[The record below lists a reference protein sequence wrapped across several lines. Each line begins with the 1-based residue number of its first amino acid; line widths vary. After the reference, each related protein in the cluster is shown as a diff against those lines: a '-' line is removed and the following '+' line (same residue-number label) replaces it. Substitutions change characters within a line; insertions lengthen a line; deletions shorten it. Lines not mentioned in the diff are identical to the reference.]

1 VLNFQV
7 TRPVRF
13 DRAPEPPRRLVL
25 LGHPVAQSLS
35 PTFQSAALASIGS
48 TITYTAADVAPAALQ
63 QTLDELITDRV
74 GGNVTVPHKE
84 AVYARCTR
92 RTAVAD
98 RVGAVNCFWIEGNAL
113 VGDNTDVA
121 GIRDSLIQL
130 IGPPGAADFGVRVL
144 GAGGS
149 AAATLVALQ
158 EWPEARVSIWSRTP
172 SRAEA
177 LRERLRPQA
186 VLLARPDDGLDRV
199 KLIIN
204 ATPIGLDGSLPPV
217 DVSSLSAGTAVFDL
231 VYARGETTW
240 VRAARAGG
248 LRALDGLRMLVEQG
262 AVSFSRWFG
271 REPDRAVLWQSLGV
285 SPPVPSRSHNWL

>member
-7 TRPVRF
+7 SRPVRF
-13 DRAPEPPRRLVL
+13 DRASEPPRRLVL

-35 PTFQSAALASIGS
+35 PIFQSAALASIGS
-48 TITYTAADVAPAALQ
+48 RITYAAEAVAPDALHAALD
-63 QTLDELITDRV
+63 TLIADRA

-84 AVYARCTR
+84 AVFTRCSK
-92 RTAVAD
+92 RTAMAD
-98 RVGAVNCFWIEGNAL
+98 RVGAVNCFWTEGDTL

-130 IGPPGAADFGVRVL
+130 IGAPGSAEFGVRLL

-149 AAATLVALQ
+149 AAATLAALS
-158 EWPEARVSIWSRTP
+158 EWPEARVSIWSRTLV
-172 SRAEA
+172 RAEA
-177 LRERLRPQA
+177 IRERLRPRA
-186 VLLARPDDGLDRV
+186 TLLGRPDQDLEKI

-231 VYARGETTW
+231 VYARGETAW

-271 REPDRAVLWQSLGV
+271 QEPDRNVLWRSLGV
-285 SPPVPSRSHNWL
+285 SPPVPSRSHNWI